1 MKTRGIGFFE
11 QNIEKLVLGGVG
23 LAFLGVVAMQFLY
36 EPNKIKIGN
45 DAPVAPGEAYR
56 KIEEKARQLNA
67 SIDRAGL
74 PEGLPQPPSATPI
87 KEFEARRNEPLV
99 PRATIAALGRAPSIA
114 RVDPVNSQSDTS
126 GSGTFAEF
134 KSPAPAKPVAF
145 AYGVT
150 VDPTEVALSQ
160 DLAKILPAQQPYDTF
175 AVSVE
180 ATFDGTA
187 LGARL
192 AADPDGDGPLQAM
205 PSGWYRNGFEVMGVR
220 LQRQERNS
228 DGSWGDVVDVPAIP
242 GKLDMVQTAQQAT
255 DFVQLNS
262 LITQAKGYSE
272 YLMRQPFLSTIAGD
286 AWAPPNEASKILA
299 VLSGDM
305 PKDIELKFKNR
316 MELATKAA
324 RLKAQ
329 IGQIG
334 KEPARPNAVPGS
346 GGGGRGSGGREV
358 TPAPANPNEKPDLTP
373 DEARKKTLETELKKA
388 QDAERKVI
396 EELIALKYLDK
407 SALPA
412 ATTSTPIGDSSR
424 GTPGLS
430 TLTKPTIEDP
440 SIRVWAHDLTATP
453 GKTYRYR
460 VLIAT
465 SNPLFGKGTQLSSD
479 QQKLATQQ
487 IAFGEPSE
495 WTPPI
500 GVLDKRYT
508 FVTGASDGSTAASRV
523 TASFDVY
530 EFHYGFYRKGLAQ
543 LEAGD
548 PLEAQVTLNDPNR
561 RPIFD
566 LKKLVTETGEIVP
579 IVYPEPE
586 PAPEGQPDAK
596 PIIKLPENSIA
607 GPKDLK
613 VASPLYLLDVTR
625 VASVSE
631 QDGRSGE
638 STLVTLVNEQGAL
651 VKQVASKIAAGD
663 LAKRLALSVKLG
675 ESQGDLQTIKGPMDA
690 PKVVIPKAPRPNES
704 PDAGGGGGGGGG

>member
-67 SIDRAGL
+67 NIDRVAL
-74 PEGLPQPPSATPI
+74 PEGLPAAPSATPI
-87 KEFEARRNEPLV
+87 KEFDARRNQPLV

-114 RVDPVNSQSDTS
+114 RVDPVNTQTDTS

-134 KSPAPAKPVAF
+134 KSPAPTNPIAF
-145 AYGVT
+145 TYGVT
-150 VDPTEVALSQ
+150 IDPTEVALSQ

-192 AADPDGDGPLQAM
+192 TADPDGAGPLQAM

-228 DGSWGDVVDVPAIP
+228 DGSWGGVVDVPAIP

-255 DFVQLNS
+255 DFVVLNS
-262 LITQAKGYSE
+262 LISQAKGYGE
-272 YLMRQPFLSTIAGD
+272 FLMRQPFLSTVAGD
-286 AWAPPNEASKILA
+286 AWAPPSEASKILA

-305 PKDIELKFKNR
+305 PKEIELKFKNR
-316 MELATKAA
+316 MDLATKVA

-329 IGQIG
+329 IGQVG
-334 KEPARPNAVPGS
+334 KEPARPSTGPG
-346 GGGGRGSGGREV
+346 GGGGRGGGGREA
-358 TPAPANPNEKPDLTP
+358 TPATPNPNEKVDLTP
-373 DEARKKTLETELKKA
+373 DEARKKALEGELKKA

-412 ATTSTPIGDSSR
+412 ATGSTPVGDSSR
-424 GTPGLS
+424 GGPGV
-430 TLTKPTIEDP
+430 LTAAKPTIEDP
-440 SIRVWAHDLTATP
+440 SIRVWAHDFTATP

-465 SNPLFGKGTQLSSD
+465 SNPLFGKGTQLASD

-487 IAFGEPSE
+487 VAFGEPSE

-530 EFHYGFYRKGLAQ
+530 EFHYGFYRKGTAQ

-566 LKKLVTETGEIVP
+566 LKKLVNEAGDIVP

-596 PIIKLPENSIA
+596 PIIKLPENSVA

-613 VASPLYLLDVTR
+613 VSSPLYLLDVTR
-625 VASVSE
+625 VASVGE

-638 STLVTLVNEQGAL
+638 STLVTLVNEQGAF
-651 VKQVASKIAAGD
+651 VKQVASKSAAGD

-690 PKVVIPKAPRPNES
+690 PKIVLPKGPKPPEN
-704 PDAGGGGGGGGG
+704 PGDGGGGGGGGG